1 VLRQIPPRISPEM
14 MYHLMR
20 MGHGDEL
27 VLADGDFPV
36 ETYSSRVVYA
46 YGLAIPELL
55 EAILPFFPL
64 DPFVDKPAAIMAMV
78 DKGAPEPKTW
88 SVYRSI
94 IAGHENRFRDFEYVE
109 RFDFYKRAKNAYLVV
124 ATTEPDGNVI
134 LKKGVVMM

>member
-1 VLRQIPPRISPEM
+1 MLRHIAPSISPEM
-14 MYHLMR
+14 LYHLMR

-46 YGLAIPELL
+46 YGLGIPELL

-64 DPFVDKPAAIMAMV
+64 DPFVGNPAAIMAMV
-78 DKGAPEPKTW
+78 DKSAPEPKAW
-88 SVYRSI
+88 SAYRSI
-94 IAGHENRFRDFEYVE
+94 IAGHETRFMDFEYVE
-109 RFDFYKRAKNAYLVV
+109 RFDFYKRAKDSFLVV
-124 ATTEPDGNVI
+124 ATTEPDGNII